1 LTLTWEVE
9 EVKWIEGKYFRL
21 KTMPESMEGHPAKKE
36 IDSFCVVGKLN
47 FYSAINEISRI

>member
-1 LTLTWEVE
+1 MTLTWELE
-9 EVKWIEGKYFRL
+9 EVNLFGGKYFRL
-21 KTMPESMEGHPAKKE
+21 NTMPGSMEGHPAKKE

>member
-36 IDSFCVVGKLN
+36 IDSFCVVGKRN